1 MKGTTSIRHLLSAA
15 AVILVLSA
23 MVYADQITIQAN
35 QGANVFLFQN
45 VHPTEQT
52 ATDFRV
58 TLLSL
63 PPPAIGAGT
72 GGTPFPDA
80 HFEEGGALGGGFFR
94 VVYDGGP
101 GVPFGLIYA
110 HSFPGWPVGTRFDV
124 FFSYKIDGQIQLFGA
139 KLVGQGST
147 ATPQGQTTPTPEPT
161 TMLLLGMGVVGVALR
176 TRKKRKQRI

>member
-1 MKGTTSIRHLLSAA
+1 MKRATSITRLLL
-15 AVILVLSA
+15 AVVAVLVASGA
-23 MVYADQITIQAN
+23 VRADQITIQAN

-63 PPPAIGAGT
+63 PPPAIGDGT

-147 ATPQGQTTPTPEPT
+147 ATPQGQTTPTPEPA
-161 TMLLLGMGVVGVALR
+161 TMLLLGAGLAGFAMNAR
-176 TRKKRKQRI
+176 KRKR